1 MGGPWDLCFQVVA
14 AGKVC
19 LLWVGF
25 LSQLEACGP
34 HGFLKDLRLSFD
46 FAPVNAETASW
57 S

>member
-14 AGKVC
+14 AGRVC

-25 LSQLEACGP
+25 LSQLEACRP

-46 FAPVNAETASW
+46 FTPVNAETVSW